1 MTRSN
6 FLQTLFKREIIL
18 LGIHF
23 SLIRSFWC
31 QRITKRRWQKMNLNS
46 KTLLFVQHVAG
57 GLIFNHF
64 AEIKTN
70 EVKLWVWLQV
80 QRNFVY
86 LILFLSLFVCEIVR
100 LIIILIC
107 RFCLALNLFRRFWV
121 ISCLGENKSKIRKTK
136 MF

>member
-6 FLQTLFKREIIL
+6 FLQTLFKIEIIL

-23 SLIRSFWC
+23 SLIRSFWY
-31 QRITKRRWQKMNLNS
+31 QRITKRRWQTMKLNS
-46 KTLLFVQHVAG
+46 KTLLFVQYVAG

-86 LILFLSLFVCEIVR
+86 LILFLSLFVCLRNCETYNYFNLSV
-100 LIIILIC
+100 LPCFESFPKILSN
-107 RFCLALNLFRRFWV
+107 FMF
-121 ISCLGENKSKIRKTK
+121 GRK
-136 MF
+136 